1 MAVPITIDN
10 LSVTASSNSPAGS
23 DSVTTSTGP
32 DEYFRALSAIV
43 RRGQASSTLASAG
56 SLNLGAVVTGDVI
69 TITGTTT
76 ITSFGTI
83 DAGIE
88 RTLIFSGALTL
99 THNSTSLILPTGANI
114 TTVAGDVFSFRS
126 EGSGNWRC
134 TGSSRD
140 TPLTGAITTVASGAA
155 SLGSFSSAELKSALS
170 DETGSG
176 SAVFSDSPTFS
187 GTVNIGGQVLQSKAG
202 NTTLYSTNT
211 TGTVTG
217 GIQCLSNSSVRLGSV
232 TNYPTELVV
241 NNVVKATI
249 ATSGV
254 VTLAEPLPIGSGGTG
269 QTTALIPS
277 GTKMLFVQAS
287 APVGWT
293 QVTSSVDNKAL
304 RVVSGSGGGTGGSV
318 SFTSA
323 FASHTPAGTNAGTA
337 ITIAQMPSH
346 THTKA
351 TGQVHSNDPEPGT
364 SMTVGNSANT
374 LVSGSTGGGATHT
387 HTFTGSA
394 IDLRVQYHD
403 TIICSKD

>member
-32 DEYFRALSAIV
+32 DEYLRSLSAIV
-43 RRGQASSTLASAG
+43 RRGQGSSTLASAG
-56 SLNLGAVVTGDVI
+56 SLNIGGVVTGDVI
-69 TITGTTT
+69 TISGTTT
-76 ITSFGTI
+76 ITSLGTI
-83 DAGIE
+83 DSGIE

-99 THNSTSLILPTGANI
+99 THNATSLILPTGANI
-114 TTVAGDVFSFRS
+114 TTLAGDVFTFRS

-155 SLGSFSSAELKSALS
+155 SLGSFTSAQLASALTN
-170 DETGSG
+170 ETGSG
-176 SAVFSDSPTFS
+176 AAVFGTSATLISPALGTPAS
-187 GTVNIGGQVLQSKAG
+187 GTLTNC
-202 NTTLYSTNT
+202 TFPTLNQNT
-211 TGTVTG
+211 TGTAAG
-217 GIQCLSNSSVRLGSV
+217 LS
-232 TNYPTELVV
+232 
-241 NNVVKATI
+241 A
-249 ATSGV
+249 
-254 VTLAEPLPIGSGGTG
+254 TLAIGSGGTG

-277 GTKMLFVQAS
+277 GTKMLFVQGS

-293 QVTSSVDNKAL
+293 QVTSDNDKAL
-304 RVVSGSGGGTGGSV
+304 RVVSGTGGGTGGSV
-318 SFTSA
+318 AFETA
-323 FASHTPAGTNAGTA
+323 FASQTVAGTNGGTA

-351 TGQVHSNDPEPGT
+351 TGQVHSNDPEAGT

-387 HTFTGSA
+387 HTFTGTA
-394 IDLRVQYHD
+394 INLDVAYIN
-403 TIICSKD
+403 TIICSKDS

>member
-1 MAVPITIDN
+1 MAVPTTIDN

-43 RRGQASSTLASAG
+43 RRGQGSSALASAG
-56 SLNLGAVVTGDVI
+56 SLNIGGVVTGDVI
-69 TITGTTT
+69 TISGTTT
-76 ITSFGTI
+76 ITSLGTI
-83 DAGIE
+83 DSGIE
-88 RTLIFSGALTL
+88 RTLVFSGALTL
-99 THNSTSLILPTGANI
+99 THNSTSLILPTGQNI
-114 TTVAGDVFSFRS
+114 QTVSGDSFTFRS

-155 SLGSFSSAELKSALS
+155 SLGSFTSAQLASALTN
-170 DETGSG
+170 ETGSG
-176 SAVFSDSPTFS
+176 AAVFGTSPTLITPALGTPAS
-187 GTVNIGGQVLQSKAG
+187 GTLTNC
-202 NTTLYSTNT
+202 TFPTLNQNT
-211 TGTVTG
+211 TGTAAG
-217 GIQCLSNSSVRLGSV
+217 LS
-232 TNYPTELVV
+232 
-241 NNVVKATI
+241 A
-249 ATSGV
+249 
-254 VTLAEPLPIGSGGTG
+254 TLAIGSGGTG

-293 QVTSSVDNKAL
+293 QITSSVDNKAL

-337 ITIAQMPSH
+337 ISIAQMPSH
-346 THTKA
+346 THTGG
-351 TGQVHSNDPEPGT
+351 TNQYHSNDPEAGAA
-364 SMTVGNSANT
+364 MYVGNASNT
-374 LVSGSTGGGATHT
+374 SPTASSGGGATHT
-387 HTFTGSA
+387 HTFTGVG

>member
-1 MAVPITIDN
+1 MAVPTTITN

-56 SLNLGAVVTGDVI
+56 SLNLGGVVAGDYI
-69 TITGTTT
+69 DITGTTS

-114 TTVAGDVFSFRS
+114 TTVAGDVFTFRS

-140 TPLTGAITTVASGAA
+140 TPLTGAITTVASGAS
-155 SLGSFSSAELKSALS
+155 SLGSFTSAQLASALTN
-170 DETGSG
+170 ETGSG
-176 SAVFSDSPTFS
+176 AAVFGTSPTLITPALGTPAS
-187 GTVNIGGQVLQSKAG
+187 GTLTNC
-202 NTTLYSTNT
+202 TFPTLNQNT
-211 TGTVTG
+211 TGTAAG
-217 GIQCLSNSSVRLGSV
+217 LS
-232 TNYPTELVV
+232 
-241 NNVVKATI
+241 
-249 ATSGV
+249 
-254 VTLAEPLPIGSGGTG
+254 VTLAIGSGGTG

-293 QVTSSVDNKAL
+293 QITSSVDNKAL

-337 ITIAQMPSH
+337 ISIAQMPSH
-346 THTKA
+346 THTGG
-351 TGQVHSNDPEPGT
+351 TNQYHSNDPEAGAA
-364 SMTVGNSANT
+364 MYVGNASNT
-374 LVSGSTGGGATHT
+374 SPTASSGGGATHT
-387 HTFTGSA
+387 HTFTGVG

>member
-1 MAVPITIDN
+1 MAVPTTIDN

-32 DEYFRALSAIV
+32 DEYFRSLSAIV
-43 RRGQASSTLASAG
+43 RRGQASSTLASAA

-99 THNSTSLILPTGANI
+99 THNATSLILPTGANI
-114 TTVAGDVFSFRS
+114 TTVAGDVFTFRS

-155 SLGSFSSAELKSALS
+155 SLGSFTSAQLASALTN
-170 DETGSG
+170 ETGSG
-176 SAVFSDSPTFS
+176 AAVFGTSPTLITPALGTPAS
-187 GTVNIGGQVLQSKAG
+187 GTLTNC
-202 NTTLYSTNT
+202 TFPTLNQNT
-211 TGTVTG
+211 TGTAAG
-217 GIQCLSNSSVRLGSV
+217 LS
-232 TNYPTELVV
+232 
-241 NNVVKATI
+241 
-249 ATSGV
+249 
-254 VTLAEPLPIGSGGTG
+254 VTLAIGSGGTG

-293 QVTSSVDNKAL
+293 QITSDNDKAL
-304 RVVSGSGGGTGGSV
+304 RVVSGTGGGTGGSV
-318 SFTSA
+318 AFETA
-323 FASHTPAGTNAGTA
+323 FASQTVAGTNAGTA
-337 ITIAQMPSH
+337 LTVAQLPAH
-346 THTKA
+346 THTGGA
-351 TGQVHSNDPEPGT
+351 NAGSDGLQNVPGGSQGRVGHPGDST
-364 SMTVGNSANT
+364 TVA
-374 LVSGSTGGGATHT
+374 SGSTGSGSTHT
-387 HTFTGSA
+387 HTFTGTA
-394 IDLRVQYHD
+394 INLDVQYIN

>member
-1 MAVPITIDN
+1 MAVPTTITN

-32 DEYFRALSAIV
+32 DEYLRSLSAIV
-43 RRGQASSTLASAG
+43 RRGQASSTLASAA
-56 SLNLGAVVTGDVI
+56 SLNLGAVVTGDYI
-69 TITGTTT
+69 NITGTTT

-99 THNSTSLILPTGANI
+99 THNATSLILPTGANI
-114 TTVAGDVFSFRS
+114 TTLAGDVFTFRS

-155 SLGSFSSAELKSALS
+155 SLGSFTSAQLASALTN
-170 DETGSG
+170 ETGSG
-176 SAVFSDSPTFS
+176 AAVFGTSATLISPALGTPAS
-187 GTVNIGGQVLQSKAG
+187 GTLTNC
-202 NTTLYSTNT
+202 TFPTLNQNT
-211 TGTVTG
+211 TGTAAG
-217 GIQCLSNSSVRLGSV
+217 LS
-232 TNYPTELVV
+232 
-241 NNVVKATI
+241 A
-249 ATSGV
+249 
-254 VTLAEPLPIGSGGTG
+254 TLAIGSGGTG

-293 QVTSSVDNKAL
+293 QITSSVDNKAL

-323 FASHTPAGTNAGTA
+323 FASHTPAGTNGGTA

-351 TGQVHSNDPEPGT
+351 TGQVHSNDPEAGT

-387 HTFTGSA
+387 HTFTGTA
-394 IDLRVQYHD
+394 INLDVQYIN